1 MGVVGLARRLLVGGV
16 LVALLGL
23 VGPAGAQNGP
33 GNPCGPD
40 ATAADCL
47 CEQET
52 PPAVHLPAVQ
62 AGAADVR
69 AALCADNEDL
79 RGVLERLTT
88 FLRETQGWAER
99 YGGFRRLTE
108 AGERGER
115 VSPNQAVLDV
125 IDAGRG
131 VPTVTV
137 GRDGELVI
145 DGRVFLQ
152 PANVGACDARAMEVA
167 DRADCFDVL
176 DEYAELYNHAQATY
190 ASDSAL
196 AFARY
201 ARDLDAQWQAYL
213 DDARSQTLLEL
224 TLNSYLYRRD
234 EDARFAPPPERQWIL
249 LHPNLVMEY
258 VEGAEDGDQF
268 QEALM
273 LEVVGVNYWRQERWY
288 LPSGGSLIALYSD
301 RREVEDW
308 GYGAALHFAN
318 AYTVGVSRRDDET
331 GFFLTVD
338 LLKLVENR
346 RTILESFGR

>member
-1 MGVVGLARRLLVGGV
+1 MAWRNRLAGAVLFGLLA
-16 LVALLGL
+16 VATS
-23 VGPAGAQNGP
+23 AGAQSGQA
-33 GNPCGPD
+33 NPCGPE

-47 CEQET
+47 CEQPA
-52 PPAVHLPAVQ
+52 PPAVHLPEVRSGAV
-62 AGAADVR
+62 DVR
-69 AALCADNEDL
+69 AALCAESEDL
-79 RGVLERLTT
+79 RGVLARLTE
-88 FLRETQGWAER
+88 FLRTTQGWGER
-99 YGGFRRLTE
+99 YGGFVRLTE
-108 AGERGER
+108 AGEPGAS
-115 VSPNQAVLDV
+115 VSPNQAVLDI

-137 GRDGELVI
+137 GPRGELVI

-152 PANVGACDARAMEVA
+152 PADVAACDAGAAEA
-167 DRADCFDVL
+167 AAADCFGVL
-176 DEYAELYNHAQATY
+176 DEYADLYNYAQATY

-201 ARDLDAQWQAYL
+201 ARDLGEQWEAYL

-224 TLNSYLYRRD
+224 TLNSYLYRRE

-249 LHPNLVMEY
+249 LHPNLVVEY
-258 VEGAEDGDQF
+258 VDEADDGDQF
-268 QEALM
+268 KEALM

-288 LPSGGSLIALYSD
+288 VPSGGSLIALYSD

-318 AYTVGVSRRDDET
+318 AYTVGVSRHSGDT
-331 GFFLTVD
+331 GVFLTVD